1 MLECTVET
9 YIISFR
15 TAAQFELLT
24 MRHQESLTEQIELRL
39 WDTPRL
45 ILRGRRD
52 KAVAGRRA
60 AGGVLVLKETVPL
73 SAAAGRT
80 RVQQLKP
87 DVTPRDPAQILLLKR
102 NCVFC
107 PCGYIYI
114 RFNGFPQEQKKR
126 KVNTLLQLGY
136 KWRQLQGP
144 PVGTNHPTFLPFLAF
159 IFMSL
164 LKCNIHHISLTP
176 LALTHVRHKGL
187 FQAGKEG

>member
-15 TAAQFELLT
+15 AAAKFELLT
-24 MRHQESLTEQIELRL
+24 MRHQESLTEQIEFRL

-114 RFNGFPQEQKKR
+114 RFNGFPQEQKKDSEHFAP
-126 KVNTLLQLGY
+126 TWLQI
-136 KWRQLQGP
+136 KTAAGP
-144 PVGTNHPTFLPFLAF
+144 ACG
-159 IFMSL
+159 
-164 LKCNIHHISLTP
+164 
-176 LALTHVRHKGL
+176 HKPSHFPSIPCIYFYESPKMQHTSHQSDAPGSD
-187 FQAGKEG
+187 ACAS